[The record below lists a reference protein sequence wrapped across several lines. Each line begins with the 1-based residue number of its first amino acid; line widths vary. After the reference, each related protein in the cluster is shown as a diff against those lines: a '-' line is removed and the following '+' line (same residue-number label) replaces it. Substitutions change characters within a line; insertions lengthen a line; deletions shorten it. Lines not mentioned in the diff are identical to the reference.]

1 MKSYLALARSNPSFA
16 AAATI
21 AGIGVLTLA
30 IVYYYQYVHLI
41 APCPLCID
49 QRMAY
54 YASIPLAALLM
65 LGANHG
71 ANRKVLL
78 LGFIAIAGIML
89 WNTGLSAFH
98 AGVEW
103 KWWQGPLDCSGPI
116 NQLGG
121 AQNLLNQLQ
130 RISLVRCDEAAWR
143 LFGLSF
149 AGYDV
154 FVSLGLAAVAG
165 WGARGSLDRSWVQE
179 VLQS

>member
-1 MKSYLALARSNPSFA
+1 MNDTLALTRKNPPFA
-16 AAATI
+16 AAAII
-21 AGIGVLTLA
+21 AAVGVFTLA
-30 IVYYYQYVHLI
+30 FVYYYQYVVLL
-41 APCPLCID
+41 APCPLCLE

-78 LGFIAIAGIML
+78 LGFLAIAAIML

-116 NQLGG
+116 DKIGSTN
-121 AQNLLNQLQ
+121 NLLNQLQ
-130 RISLVRCDEAAWR
+130 RISLVRCDEATWR
-143 LFGLSF
+143 LFGISM

-154 FVSLGLAAVAG
+154 FVSLGLAIVAG
-165 WGARGSLDRSWVQE
+165 WGARGALKRH
-179 VLQS
+179 